1 MLVADTL
8 NPPIQY
14 DRIWLI
20 IGSLLMLS
28 IPIWYGILYWMTRRK
43 PVKTL
48 EDLNHVPTGADLDR
62 LKAKYLRLI
71 EELYQSYQRSEITL
85 RGLHRGLSMTVRYFV
100 YEAKHFP
107 APTLT
112 LSDLRRAPYPALTK
126 LIAKYYPEEFAL
138 ITHGTATESVEAAK
152 GLVRQWL

>member
-1 MLVADTL
+1 MLIADTL

-20 IGSLLMLS
+20 IGSLLLLV
-28 IPIWYGILYWMTRRK
+28 IPTWYVFVLRLTRHK
-43 PVKTL
+43 KIKTL
-48 EDLNHVPTGADLDR
+48 ENLVQLPTGAELEK

-71 EELYQSYQRSEITL
+71 EELYQRYRRKEITL
-85 RGLHRGLSMTVRYFV
+85 RVLHNNLSMVTRYFV

-112 LSDLRRAPYPALTK
+112 LSDLRLAPYPTLTR
-126 LIAKYYPEEFAL
+126 LIAKYYPEEFAA
-138 ITHGTATESVEAAK
+138 ITHGTAESSVTAAK
-152 GLVRQWL
+152 GFVQQWL